1 VTKYKVEPESVEE
14 ALELLRACGYP
25 HVIARSRSDLVT
37 LTTAGAEPW
46 PLARFR
52 RVAVSLWTL
61 EMPTHT
67 NRWERTPYRATLDA
81 LVSKLVI
88 EFPWTIEEARE
99 HPVRT

>member
-1 VTKYKVEPESVEE
+1 VPKPRAGPEDADEV
-14 ALELLRACGYP
+14 LDLLRQGGY
-25 HVIARSRSDLVT
+25 ARATARVRSDLVT
-37 LTTAGAEPW
+37 LLTLEPEPW

-52 RVAVSLWTL
+52 RVAVHLWLL

-67 NRWERTPYRATLDA
+67 NRWQPTPYRAPLDV
-81 LVSKLVI
+81 LVDKLVT